1 MYGKKAEKRND
12 NKKFLGHTHES
23 SPTKVFES
31 NITYFVLLFIEPVL
45 QIHYFSEADTDPTFS
60 VFVFFLRITYIGIW
74 QQLCSEI
81 GSGTLSFVVYNCN
94 STI

>member
-23 SPTKVFES
+23 SPTKVFEC

-60 VFVFFLRITYIGIW
+60 FFFPQNYIGIW